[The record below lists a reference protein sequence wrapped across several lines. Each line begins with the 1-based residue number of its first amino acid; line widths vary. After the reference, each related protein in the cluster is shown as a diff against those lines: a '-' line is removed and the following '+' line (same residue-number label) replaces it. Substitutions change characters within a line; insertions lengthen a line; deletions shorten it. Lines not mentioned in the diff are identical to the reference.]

1 MNSKIN
7 FKENP
12 EIESNEY
19 FPIEGSDIK
28 LSMVIC
34 CWSTAHL
41 LRRSVYTYERQDF
54 PNTDWELILVLDA
67 SPDKEKAYEAV
78 EQLKGKINLRVIS
91 LAHNLGMRGNTVAF
105 NTGWAW
111 AQGEILA
118 ESTPEIMLPDDCIT
132 RLYKPHL
139 THDFAFVAMKTF
151 NLQPEVTIKIDEVNW
166 KEDIG
171 NIMQIDGFFCDW
183 TLNNLR
189 NTHFGT
195 HQLSS
200 FKKSTFYKCFPD
212 GFILYGGYGEEDPK
226 FLNMREKNKV
236 EDITIMQPLAIHQW
250 HAPYGFWQMKGYSKF
265 HNRHGHSNSN
275 FLNDLSGEVPPSGTR
290 SIFDGGKD
298 EWFTQREID
307 EWAYLDDL
315 VRASGC
321 EVSFDG
327 LPDGRKS

>member
-12 EIESNEY
+12 EIAEN
-19 FPIEGSDIK
+19 IEHYLEGNDIK
-28 LSMVIC
+28 FSMAIC
-34 CWSTAHL
+34 VWNTSHL
-41 LRRSVYTYERQDF
+41 LKNSVYTYLNQTF
-54 PNTDWELILVLDA
+54 NPLHWELIVVDDNSFDDVYAVLQPLV
-67 SPDKEKAYEAV
+67 
-78 EQLKGKINLRVIS
+78 GKVNFRYIR
-91 LAHNLGMRGNTVAF
+91 LAHDYGMRGNTVAF

-111 AQGEILA
+111 AQGEIISD
-118 ESTPEIMLPDDCIT
+118 STPEILLPDDCVYK
-132 RLYKPHL
+132 LYKPHL
-139 THDFAFVAMKTF
+139 THDFAFVALKTF
-151 NLQPEVTIKIDEVNW
+151 NLQPEVSIKINEKKW
-166 KEDIG
+166 QEDIG
-171 NIMQIDGFFCDW
+171 NIMQLDGFFCDW
-183 TLNNLR
+183 TLNNFR

-212 GFILYGGYGEEDPK
+212 GFPLYGGYGEEDCR
-226 FLNMREKNKV
+226 FLNRREFNGV

-250 HAPYGFWQMKGYSKF
+250 HAPYGFWQMKGYSKH

-275 FLNDLSGEVPPSGTR
+275 FLNDLSGEVPATGTR

-321 EVSFDG
+321 DVSFDG
-327 LPDGRKS
+327 LPDGRRS